1 MFTPSNRVGLGIGVI
16 ALCSPFLQ
24 AQQNKPPEPV
34 CGCPDGRQFA
44 VGASMY
50 GKNSARVL
58 ITGLRPDPPRGAR
71 AELPRCTDVLVLG
84 QAVRLLT
91 AIDGRPYLKRESLKR
106 GTIRNVC
113 GTGIRFITA
122 QKSYDFFAD
131 DGSAVTLTDQ
141 DVGQSSEPTSAHI
154 VEPPEVEFSEDLTG
168 KDLLQ
173 LLPRLGAFSP
183 DARPGDSPFDEDDF
197 KEGAYFIVR
206 RRSKA
211 PAVTD
216 QGAAVAHP
224 TGVNLPK
231 DVSVYAGTL
240 GRIEKR
246 AGTRSEPLWAVE
258 LLPDSAPRPFWRS
271 LMHPGVTRALMS
283 NVVLGSSQMAE
294 INDFFDRY
302 GVEWTRFGEA
312 QTPRTEPDPETMRL
326 PQIYARPKLS
336 LDENL
341 ATAYEAGSLDSI
353 QAAALGLVLVPK
365 DSRTLA
371 RRDTLVL
378 DESPGSSRGSIA
390 PNLLRQQ
397 CFVGLDR
404 LANSGQQPSELSVT
418 RVDVKAFQLRNS
430 AQVPPGYYAI
440 DLQLLLQPNFSS
452 GQVPL
457 VCRFPSGPIDVG
469 LVDVAERILSSRF
482 EIRRRR

>member
-1 MFTPSNRVGLGIGVI
+1 MV
-16 ALCSPFLQ
+16 LCSPFLK
-24 AQQNKPPEPV
+24 AQQNKPLEDV

-50 GKNSARVL
+50 GKSSARVL
-58 ITGLRPDPPRGAR
+58 ITGLLPNPPRGAR
-71 AELPRCTDVLVLG
+71 GELRRCTDVLVLG

-91 AIDGRPYLKRESLKR
+91 ASDGRPYLKRESLKR

-113 GTGIRFITA
+113 RTGIHFITA
-122 QKSYDFFAD
+122 QKSYDFFKD

-141 DVGQSSEPTSAHI
+141 DVSRPSEPNPAHI
-154 VEPPEVEFSEDLTG
+154 AEPPEVGFSEDLTG

-173 LLPRLGAFSP
+173 LLPRVGSSR
-183 DARPGDSPFDEDDF
+183 DARPGDSPFDENDF

-211 PAVTD
+211 AVVTD
-216 QGAAVAHP
+216 QRAAVANS
-224 TGVNLPK
+224 TGVSLPK

-246 AGTRSEPLWAVE
+246 AGTRSEPLWVVE
-258 LLPDSAPRPFWRS
+258 LLPDSAPRPFRRS
-271 LMHPGVTRALMS
+271 LMHPMRETRALMS
-283 NVVLGSSQMAE
+283 NVVLASSQIAE

-312 QTPRTEPDPETMRL
+312 DTPRTGPDPGTIRL

-341 ATAYEAGSLDSI
+341 ATAYETGSLDSI
-353 QAAALGLVLVPK
+353 QASALGLVLVPK
-365 DSRTLA
+365 DPQMLA

-378 DESPGSSRGSIA
+378 DESLGSSRGSIA

-397 CFVGLDR
+397 CFLGLDR
-404 LANSGQQPSELSVT
+404 LASSGQQPSELSVT
-418 RVDVKAFQLRNS
+418 RVDVKTFQLRNS

-457 VCRFPSGPIDVG
+457 VCRFPSGPIDAG

-482 EIRRRR
+482 EIRRRE

>member
-16 ALCSPFLQ
+16 VLCSPFLQ
-24 AQQNKPPEPV
+24 AQQNKPPESV

-113 GTGIRFITA
+113 GTGIHFITA

-141 DVGQSSEPTSAHI
+141 DVGQPSEPTSAHI
-154 VEPPEVEFSEDLTG
+154 AEPPEVGFSEDLTG

-211 PAVTD
+211 AAITD

-224 TGVNLPK
+224 SGVSLPK

-283 NVVLGSSQMAE
+283 NVVLASSQMAE

-482 EIRRRR
+482 EIRRRQ

>member
-1 MFTPSNRVGLGIGVI
+1 MV
-16 ALCSPFLQ
+16 LCSPFLQ
-24 AQQNKPPEPV
+24 AQENKSPENV

-50 GKNSARVL
+50 GKSSARVL
-58 ITGLRPDPPRGAR
+58 ITGLRPDTSRGAR
-71 AELPRCTDVLVLG
+71 GELQRCTDVLVLG

-91 AIDGRPYLKRESLKR
+91 ASDGRPYLKRESLKR

-113 GTGIRFITA
+113 RTGIHFITA

-141 DVGQSSEPTSAHI
+141 DVGRPSEPNSAHI
-154 VEPPEVEFSEDLTG
+154 ASPPEVGFSEDLTG

-173 LLPRLGAFSP
+173 LVPRQGAFSR
-183 DARPGDSPFDEDDF
+183 DARPGDSPFDENDF

-211 PAVTD
+211 AVVTD
-216 QGAAVAHP
+216 QRAAVAHS
-224 TGVNLPK
+224 TGVSLPK

-246 AGTRSEPLWAVE
+246 AGTRSEPLWVVE
-258 LLPDSAPRPFWRS
+258 LLPDSAPRPFWKS
-271 LMHPGVTRALMS
+271 LMHPMREPRALMS
-283 NVVLGSSQMAE
+283 NVVLASSQIAE

-312 QTPRTEPDPETMRL
+312 DTPRTGPDPGTIRL

-353 QAAALGLVLVPK
+353 QASALGLVLVPK
-365 DSRTLA
+365 DPQTLA

-378 DESPGSSRGSIA
+378 DESAGSSRGSIA
-390 PNLLRQQ
+390 PNLLHQQ
-397 CFVGLDR
+397 CFIGLDR
-404 LANSGQQPSELSVT
+404 LASSGQQPSELSVT
-418 RVDVKAFQLRNS
+418 RVDVKAFQLRDS

-457 VCRFPSGPIDVG
+457 VCRFPSGPIDVR

-482 EIRRRR
+482 EIRRRQR

>member
-1 MFTPSNRVGLGIGVI
+1 MFAPSNRVRLAIGAMV
-16 ALCSPFLQ
+16 LCSPFLK
-24 AQQNKPPEPV
+24 AQENKPLEDV
-34 CGCPDGRQFA
+34 CACPDGRQFA

-58 ITGLRPDPPRGAR
+58 ITGLRPNPPRGAR
-71 AELPRCTDVLVLG
+71 GELRRCTDVLVLG

-113 GTGIRFITA
+113 RTDIHFITV

-141 DVGQSSEPTSAHI
+141 DVGRPSQPNSAQMA
-154 VEPPEVEFSEDLTG
+154 EPPDVGLSEDLTG

-173 LLPRLGAFSP
+173 LLPRRGAFS
-183 DARPGDSPFDEDDF
+183 DARPGDSPFDENDF
-197 KEGAYFIVR
+197 KEGAYCIVR

-211 PAVTD
+211 AVVTD
-216 QGAAVAHP
+216 QGAAVAHS
-224 TGVNLPK
+224 TGASLTK
-231 DVSVYAGTL
+231 DLSVYAGTL

-246 AGTRSEPLWAVE
+246 AGTRSEPLWVVE
-258 LLPDSAPRPFWRS
+258 LLPNSAPRPFWRS
-271 LMHPGVTRALMS
+271 LRHPMGEPRALMS
-283 NVVLGSSQMAE
+283 NVLLGSSQIAE
-294 INDFFDRY
+294 INDFLDRY

-312 QTPRTEPDPETMRL
+312 ITPRTAPDPETIRL
-326 PQIYARPKLS
+326 PQIYARPKLP

-341 ATAYEAGSLDSI
+341 AAAYEAGSLDSI

-365 DSRTLA
+365 DSQTLA

-378 DESPGSSRGSIA
+378 DESAAGSGRSIA
-390 PNLLRQQ
+390 PNLLHQQ
-397 CFVGLDR
+397 CFLGLDR
-404 LANSGQQPSELSVT
+404 LSDSERQPSEFSVS
-418 RVDVKAFQLRNS
+418 RVDVKTFQLGNS

-440 DLQLLLQPNFSS
+440 DLHLLLQPNFSS

-457 VCRFPSGPIDVG
+457 VCRFPLGPIDVG

-482 EIRRRR
+482 EIRRRQ